1 MNMSLGELDV
11 EIIESTADN
20 EDSFGGR
27 WGWYWCEIHN
37 PPRGPFADPAAAV
50 FDFAEW
56 VQRRFVDPPLQPVG
70 DAALAQV
77 FLRNA
82 EGFLKGADLDPAS
95 EVALAS
101 CCYALELILNG
112 YLLSRGFSDKWNAEH
127 IRHDLAKAYQL
138 ATHHGLP
145 DDDARIDHFIREVA
159 AAFATHG
166 LMDLHA
172 RKPGLVA
179 RYDALVAVQALHREA
194 ERRLAW
200 GGLETVTREA
210 GDEIP
215 SPALVDHQ

>member
-1 MNMSLGELDV
+1 MNISLGELDV
-11 EIIESTADN
+11 DVVESAPDN
-20 EDSFGGR
+20 EDDFGGR
-27 WGWYWCEIHN
+27 WGWYWRESHS
-37 PPRGPFADPAAAV
+37 PPRGPFTDPAAAV
-50 FDFAEW
+50 SDFADW
-56 VQRRFVDPPLQPVG
+56 VRRRYVEPPPKPVG
-70 DAALAQV
+70 DAALAHV

-82 EGFLKGADLDPAS
+82 EGFLKGVDLDPDG

-127 IRHDLAKAYQL
+127 IRHDLAKAYRL

-166 LMDLHA
+166 LMDLHE

-179 RYDALVAVQALHREA
+179 RYEAVIALQTLHRETA
-194 ERRLAW
+194 RRL
-200 GGLETVTREA
+200 T
-210 GDEIP
+210 
-215 SPALVDHQ
+215 